1 MSETL
6 REALRRAA
14 ESAPAPR
21 LGEQL
26 WRRGRRRRRV
36 RRAVTALAGVLLAGA
51 LATLPGL
58 VAGGAG
64 LQQADGGPGPA
75 ALGRPYAWQLT
86 YEQDLN
92 GPVAAAFIDPGT
104 IYLEATGVLVGRDG
118 SYRLFPM
125 NPGEEFGF
133 VSPDGRHLARW
144 GEIVDLATGRRI
156 PTVDRAWPLAWSP
169 DGRRLLLVVDRDDGY
184 IEYRA
189 DGTESDP
196 SHPDDVGYYDLDTG
210 ETTVLLTIDAD
221 TPKGAFSPDGQ
232 RVAITTGK
240 HSEPQTLTVVDL
252 ATRTPNVL
260 LELTDRQRL
269 AGEAA
274 WTPDGRSVVLL
285 TSEGCVWADC
295 ETGMGNLWG
304 WRMQYADT
312 ATGKVT
318 DEAATAR
325 EGRPAGLVGWRDG
338 APVFVKWGNDPDQ
351 PEELVVAEADGS
363 ARVLLTLAGGA
374 GALNVPR
381 DLVEHGTFTSRTANP
396 LAVQPLVVVCLLACL
411 APPVLLVMVL
421 RRRRRA
427 VRAAAGSGVGQGPG
441 PDDLRAEGDDT
452 VP

>member
-14 ESAPAPR
+14 EPAPAPR

-36 RRAVTALAGVLLAGA
+36 RRAVTALAGVRLAVL

-58 VAGGAG
+58 VAGSVG
-64 LQQADGGPGPA
+64 LQSADGGPAPA
-75 ALGRPYAWQLT
+75 ALGRPYPWQLT

-92 GPVAAAFIDPGT
+92 GPVVAAFIDPGT

-125 NPGEEFGF
+125 NPGEGFGL

-144 GEIVDLATGRRI
+144 GEIVDLVSGVRT
-156 PTVDRAWPLAWSP
+156 PTAERARPLAWSP
-169 DGRRLLLVVDRDDGY
+169 DSRRLLLIDYQDDLSITYGP
-184 IEYRA
+184 
-189 DGTESDP
+189 DGPSDP
-196 SHPDDVGYYDLDTG
+196 SHPDDVGYFDLATG
-210 ETTVLLTIDAD
+210 TMKGLLTTDAD
-221 TPKGAFSPDGQ
+221 TAAGAFSPDSG
-232 RVAITTGK
+232 RIVVATGK
-240 HSEPQTLTVVDL
+240 GDGPQTLTVVDL
-252 ATRTPNVL
+252 ATGTPNML
-260 LELTDRQRL
+260 SELTGRQRL

-285 TSEGCVWADC
+285 ASEGCAWVDC
-295 ETGMGNLWG
+295 DTGMGSLWG
-304 WRMQYADT
+304 WRMQYAD
-312 ATGKVT
+312 AVSGKVV

-325 EGRPAGLVGWRDG
+325 PGRPAGLVGWRDG
-338 APVFVKWGNDPDQ
+338 APVFVHWGADTDE
-351 PEELVVAEADGS
+351 PEKLMTAEADGS
-363 ARVLLTLAGGA
+363 ARVLLTLAGGS

-381 DLVEHGTFTSRTANP
+381 DLVEHGTFASHSANP
-396 LAVQPLVVVCLLACL
+396 LAAQPWAFGCLLACL
-411 APPVLLVMVL
+411 TPPVLLVLLL

-427 VRAAAGSGVGQGPG
+427 VRASAASGVGQGAG
-441 PDDLRAEGDDT
+441 ADDLRAEGGDA